1 MKMVVVLLES
11 HLASLE
17 KPKISFR
24 YLGIYCECCFTCY
37 SSSYI
42 ECRSSAQGSVVGP
55 FSHVAVLLSCVV
67 SLEFEQFMHVVPV
80 GPE

>member
-1 MKMVVVLLES
+1 MSAVL
-11 HLASLE
+11 HVIA
-17 KPKISFR
+17 
-24 YLGIYCECCFTCY
+24 
-37 SSSYI
+37 SSYI